1 MTTFDRPG
9 SPRRSALPPPAQV
22 GLPPAPPQR
31 RQQPADVRR
40 HELADFLR
48 SRRERIS
55 PDQVGLPVGGRRRTP
70 GLRREEVAQLA
81 GVGVTWY
88 TWLEQGRDIRASDQV
103 LGAIA
108 NTLQLDPFERAHLFT
123 LAGLPEPEVERE
135 CRAISPAIHLMLRQL
150 EPLPALVHN
159 ARMDILAYN
168 RAYDRLVGGLG
179 RFDFA
184 ERNTLLLAFT
194 DPAWRARL
202 LDWDAAAPR
211 LVAQFRA
218 AMAGHVAESSW
229 KCLVKQLREESAEFA
244 ALWDQHEVRPPENLT
259 KRYLNVE
266 VGILHLDYT
275 HLWFGPHSERR
286 LTTYTPTDEST
297 RLRLEQ
303 LYDLVLTEEAQAEL
317 TVSRVGGA

>member
-9 SPRRSALPPPAQV
+9 TIRRNALPSPAEV

-31 RQQPADVRR
+31 QQQPADVRR

-55 PDQVGLPVGGRRRTP
+55 PDQVGLPPGGRRRTP

-108 NTLQLDPFERAHLFT
+108 TTLQLDPIERAHLFT
-123 LAGLPEPEVERE
+123 LAGAPEPEVEKE
-135 CRAISPAIHLMLRQL
+135 CRSISPAVHLMLRQL
-150 EPLPALVHN
+150 EPLPATVQN
-159 ARMDILAYN
+159 ARLDILAYN
-168 RAYDRLVGGLG
+168 RVYDRMVGGLG
-179 RFDFA
+179 QLDFA
-184 ERNTLLLAFT
+184 ERNSLLLAFT
-194 DPAWRARL
+194 DPGWQARVV
-202 LDWDAAAPR
+202 DADAGRKR

-229 KCLVKQLREESAEFA
+229 KCLVKRLREESPEFV
-244 ALWDQHEVRPPENLT
+244 ALWDQHEVKAPENLT
-259 KRYLNVE
+259 KRYFNPE
-266 VGILHLDYT
+266 VGMLHLDYT

-286 LTTYTPTDEST
+286 LTTYTPTDEDT
-297 RLRLEQ
+297 RLKLEA

-317 TVSRVGGA
+317 AASRV